1 MISYSSTYFI
11 TSQTQECEIMH
22 CFYEYRRTW
31 VQVFAFW
38 ICFKQPSSILFVTI
52 ADITFIDLLLF
63 SSYSISPISYAFFA
77 LNFICSNLKIWWEY
91 HITYWSNQ
99 VPVQT
104 NQQFIITSL
113 ATKKYYRM
121 CTNYYSKKEYPVS
134 CASSL
139 KKKNKR
145 FSFYKMHFILQQQL
159 LLCVFFIFYFIYT
172 ACSWAIIYQVS

>member
-113 ATKKYYRM
+113 VTEKYYRM

-139 KKKNKR
+139 KKQEV
-145 FSFYKMHFILQQQL
+145 FFYKVHFILQQQL
-159 LLCVFFIFYFIYT
+159 LSCVFFIFYFIYT